1 MYLLCT
7 CREFRQAWRPS
18 AEPASRIRHPW
29 RVAARRRIAC
39 DFHGRAHPD
48 FWWFGHSMGAD
59 VDNLLLRVT
68 FANWNKVG
76 RIPLSWLSLPHTEA
90 SLPHFC
96 LCMRRFLG
104 HSMPICREGCRIFV
118 LYLFFMLTIGRSA
131 VRFPHPQPCWGAI
144 NSDVRKS
151 SKPILSIF
159 WKPTIHFPSSASTL
173 QLQNTE
179 NIHTS

>member
-48 FWWFGHSMGAD
+48 FLWFGHSVGAD

-76 RIPLSWLSLPHTEA
+76 RNLSLGFLFPI
-90 SLPHFC
+90 PKPRC
-96 LCMRRFLG
+96 LTFAFACGAFSAIQCPSAEKVAAFL
-104 HSMPICREGCRIFV
+104 S
-118 LYLFFMLTIGRSA
+118 YTQFFLLTIGRSA
-131 VRFPHPQPCWGAI
+131 IRFPHPQPCWGGVPLTATYVKVL
-144 NSDVRKS
+144 N
-151 SKPILSIF
+151 
-159 WKPTIHFPSSASTL
+159 
-173 QLQNTE
+173 
-179 NIHTS
+179 